1 MERRSNT
8 NNEDVTGRKRS
19 DTDNKGR
26 GDKQESNML
35 SLLTST
41 IQVTCSSVEAGQ
53 NGEKKEDESRKHRRR
68 RRLRVSS
75 ASG

>member
-1 MERRSNT
+1 MT
-8 NNEDVTGRKRS
+8 LTI
-19 DTDNKGR
+19 KGEETS
-26 GDKQESNML
+26 KKSNML

-53 NGEKKEDESRKHRRR
+53 NREKKEDESRKHRRR